1 MSILIFLLYQKLTS
15 FDDTGISALFSGYT
29 LLFSPTQGKSIPLPV
44 FNSGNQYKLKVGEME
59 QSYFR
64 QVTWAAVH
72 HTHAYTP
79 HLCHRSTYPP
89 NLVIPSLLITCLCWC
104 LFQPRHPPVGSRER
118 LTPHSPVSY
127 VCGAMSLKSR
137 CQGFCVGDVLQLTDF
152 NV

>member
-1 MSILIFLLYQKLTS
+1 MSILIFRLYQKLTS
-15 FDDTGISALFSGYT
+15 FDDTGVSALFSGYT
-29 LLFSPTQGKSIPLPV
+29 PSQGTRIPLPV
-44 FNSGNQYKLKVGEME
+44 FNSGNQYKLKVREME

-72 HTHAYTP
+72 HTYTP

-89 NLVIPSLLITCLCWC
+89 NLVIPSLPITCLCWC
-104 LFQPRHPPVGSRER
+104 LFQPRRPPVGSRER

-127 VCGAMSLKSR
+127 VRRAMSLKSR